1 MHVYVCDDELKWRKR
16 KRLGNKVVDE

>member
-16 KRLGNKVVDE
+16 KRLGKKVVDE